1 MTLLHF
7 LKEYYPL
14 FFDWLS
20 GITVLVIYRKSWPK
34 SYKVLGLFILFYV
47 ILDSIGS
54 VMAAFYR
61 TNNLFYY
68 NIIYDVQFII
78 ISYCFYHWLY
88 GSTIKKMIVGFF
100 FLFPLFVLINT
111 IWFQGFFTWQT
122 YSYVFG
128 GIFIILLSVGYLWQ
142 LYLSEETKSIF
153 RDSVFWFV
161 LAWIIYFG
169 ITVPYFGML
178 NYLLKNFPSLALNYY
193 LLVIDVV
200 DCLRNILITAGF
212 LCIRAA
218 MR

>member
-1 MTLLHF
+1 
-7 LKEYYPL
+7 
-14 FFDWLS
+14 
-20 GITVLVIYRKSWPK
+20 
-34 SYKVLGLFILFYV
+34 
-47 ILDSIGS
+47 
-54 VMAAFYR
+54 
-61 TNNLFYY
+61 
-68 NIIYDVQFII
+68 
-78 ISYCFYHWLY
+78 
-88 GSTIKKMIVGFF
+88 MIVGFF